1 MTMNNFVKWMVGVQ
15 KELNDENVN
24 PTRIGLATKIAD
36 LRNQAAKGEFRNA
49 YDEDIVVENRELAGL
64 IFLACAENWLG
75 FLAEQEG
82 REKDAKR
89 HFSQYEM
96 TMADVNKAGRF
107 SDREREL
114 AVAIM
119 D

>member
-1 MTMNNFVKWMVGVQ
+1 MGSYVEWLLGVQ

-24 PTRIGLATKIAD
+24 PTRIGLITKIAD
-36 LRNQAAKGEFRNA
+36 LRNQAAKGKFRNA
-49 YDEDIVVENRELAGL
+49 HDDDIVVENRELAGL
-64 IFLACAENWLG
+64 IFLASAENWLG

-82 REKDAKR
+82 REEDAKR
-89 HFSQYEM
+89 HFAQYEM

-107 SDREREL
+107 SDRERGL